1 MTTQIATTPEQS
13 ARLRACGVDLSTAD
27 MCYIEF
33 PNGQI
38 QYNVGMVTMHAN
50 VFMANGKKI
59 AENMELIGKP
69 SWSFSALL
77 ALIPPCLHSPM
88 GTEYRLELSTL
99 RIHTEFEVQWFSGHD
114 RWHPTDE
121 NGGYVRLWDKSP
133 IEACVKA
140 IEWLTLKGIKLN
152 YNHDTD
158 RY

>member
-1 MTTQIATTPEQS
+1 MINHQIATTPEQS
-13 ARLRACGVDLSTAD
+13 ARLIACGVDLSTAD
-27 MCYIEF
+27 MMWKEDLTSIRLQVLNHQWIENLRNLHYS
-33 PNGQI
+33 P
-38 QYNVGMVTMHAN
+38 A
-50 VFMANGKKI
+50 
-59 AENMELIGKP
+59 
-69 SWSFSALL
+69 WSFSALL

-133 IEACVKA
+133 IEALVKA
-140 IEWLTLKGIKLN
+140 IEWLTLKSIKLN

-158 RY
+158 RN